1 VRIIRNYSTQPL
13 RELFDL
19 GEARSRS
26 EECLV
31 GPEESAGFTM
41 PRANAMADLVQ
52 AALLAG
58 DLGTAE
64 TTWHTQW
71 EDSREAKAWDRWLVG
86 GRLAATRA
94 EMAMAMNRLDEA
106 IDWARKAIELCIP
119 VRRLKYEIVGRI
131 VLGQGLLASGKAT
144 DAVADLK
151 LAVEQADRLDSPPL
165 RWRARGALGK
175 SLYATGD
182 DSGAEGAFGEAS
194 KIIRELADGLAP
206 ERSTRY
212 LDAEPV
218 REVLGGI
225 TKPLP

>member
-1 VRIIRNYSTQPL
+1 
-13 RELFDL
+13 
-19 GEARSRS
+19 
-26 EECLV
+26 
-31 GPEESAGFTM
+31 M
-41 PRANAMADLVQ
+41 
-52 AALLAG
+52 
-58 DLGTAE
+58 
-64 TTWHTQW
+64 
-71 EDSREAKAWDRWLVG
+71 
-86 GRLAATRA
+86 
-94 EMAMAMNRLDEA
+94 
-106 IDWARKAIELCIP
+106 
-119 VRRLKYEIVGRI
+119 KYEIVGRI

-165 RWRARGALGK
+165 RWRSRGALGK

-194 KIIRELADGLAP
+194 KIIRELAEGLAP